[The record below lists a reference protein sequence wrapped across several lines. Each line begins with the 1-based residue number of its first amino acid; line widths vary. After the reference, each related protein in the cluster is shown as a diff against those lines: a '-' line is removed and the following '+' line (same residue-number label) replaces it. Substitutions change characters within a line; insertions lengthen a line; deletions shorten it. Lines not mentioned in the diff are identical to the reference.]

1 MASVTH
7 LQVENDLINYLLAH
21 LPSGFTSAMVKL
33 PNAKFTTPSNSKWMR
48 ATVISPVVIDVDAS
62 QCYKTYRGLFVVDLF
77 YPKGTGS
84 AAALTA
90 AQSIIDSY
98 TNVAFGYSVS
108 IDSNLLVLG
117 EEENWYHVQIN
128 SDYLFSSYTAE

>member
-7 LQVENDLINYLLAH
+7 LNVENDLINHLLGN
-21 LPSGFTSAMVKL
+21 LPSGFTSSLVKL
-33 PNAKFTTPSNSKWMR
+33 PNAKFTTPANSKWMR

-98 TNVAFGYSVS
+98 TKVPFAYSVS
-108 IDSNLLVLG
+108 FDSNINVLG

-128 SDYLFSSYTAE
+128 SDYIFSSYTAE

>member
-7 LQVENDLINYLLAH
+7 LNVENDLINHLLSN
-21 LPSGFTSAMVKL
+21 LPSGFTASLVKL
-33 PNAKFTTPSNSKWMR
+33 PNAKFTTPTSSKWMR

-77 YPKGTGS
+77 YPKGSGS

-90 AQSIIDSY
+90 AQSVIDSY
-98 TNVAFGYSVS
+98 TKVSFAYSVS
-108 IDSNLLVLG
+108 IDSNILVLG

>member
-7 LQVENDLINYLLAH
+7 LNVENDLINHLLNN

-33 PNAKFTTPSNSKWMR
+33 PNAKFTTPSGAKWMR

-62 QCYKTYRGLFVVDLF
+62 QCYKTYKGLFVVDLF
-77 YPKGTGS
+77 YPKGSGS
-84 AAALTA
+84 AAPLIA

-98 TNVAFGYSVS
+98 TKVAFAYSVS
-108 IDSNLLVLG
+108 IDSNILVLG